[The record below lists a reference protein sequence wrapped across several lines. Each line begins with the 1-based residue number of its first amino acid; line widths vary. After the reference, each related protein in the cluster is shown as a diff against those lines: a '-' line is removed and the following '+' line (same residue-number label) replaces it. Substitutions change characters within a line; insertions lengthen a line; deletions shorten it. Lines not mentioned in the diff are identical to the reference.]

1 MLIPGLSKL
10 QKVDNLATHVDLLT
24 KFPTLIPNA
33 GPRVVQKEPGEGVIY
48 LQISEMDEW
57 RNYSGRI
64 AFTVD

>member
-24 KFPTLIPNA
+24 KFPTLIPNK
-33 GPRVVQKEPGEGVIY
+33 GPHVVQKEPWEGVIY
-48 LQISEMDEW
+48 LQISDMDKC

-64 AFTVD
+64 AFIVD